1 MAAFEYQ
8 ALDNK
13 GKQHKGVLEADSSR
27 QVRQQLRDKGWMPLS
42 VEAANNEKQNK
53 GGLLARFSLSPSLK
67 TAELALITRQL
78 ATLIAAGLPI
88 DEALKAVSEQS
99 EKQIVKSMVLSIRA
113 KVLEG
118 HSLADALKEFPRA
131 FPHLYRATVSAG
143 EHAGHLDGVLNKL
156 ADYTES
162 QQEAQTKI
170 KLAAMYPIILGIVAL
185 GIVIGLLTY
194 VVPDIVEVFVR
205 NGQELPGLTQLMLD
219 ISHLIT
225 NYGLVIAVA
234 FSVTWGAFIYAL
246 RKPKFKY
253 RYHQFL
259 LTAPGI
265 KNFTKSTNTAR
276 YISTLAILTSSGVP
290 LVEAMRIASQVVENL
305 PIQAGVKE
313 ATTKVSEGGSLSRA
327 LTSTGYFSPMMLHM
341 IASGESSGEL
351 DDMLAR
357 TSAQQQASL
366 EATIEALVKMF
377 EPLMLLTMGAIV
389 ATIVTA
395 IMLPILELQ
404 NMVQ

>member
-1 MAAFEYQ
+1 MAAFEFQ
-8 ALDNK
+8 ALDSK
-13 GKQHKGVLEADSSR
+13 GKQHKGVLEGDSSR

-42 VEAANNEKQNK
+42 VEASIDKQAK
-53 GGLLARFSLSPSLK
+53 RSGFSLFARGPSLSVPD
-67 TAELALITRQL
+67 LALITRQL

-88 DEALKAVSEQS
+88 DEALRAVSEQS
-99 EKQIVKSMVLSIRA
+99 EKQTVKSMVLSIRA

-118 HSLADALKEFPRA
+118 HTLADALKEFPRA

-156 ADYTES
+156 ADYTEA
-162 QQEAQTKI
+162 QQAAHTKI
-170 KLAAMYPIILGIVAL
+170 KLAAMYPIILGFVAI

-205 NGQELPGLTQLMLD
+205 NGQELPGLTQAMLD
-219 ISHLIT
+219 LSHLIT
-225 NYGLVIAVA
+225 DYGFFIAILFFLLV
-234 FSVTWGAFIYAL
+234 SSFIYAL
-246 RKPKFKY
+246 RNPKFKY
-253 RYHQFL
+253 RYHLFL

-265 KNFTKSTNTAR
+265 SGFTKSANTAR

-290 LVEAMRIASQVVENL
+290 LVEAMRIAAKVVENL

-313 ATTKVSEGGSLSRA
+313 ATTQVSEGGTLSKA
-327 LTSTGYFSPMMLHM
+327 LTATGYFSPMMLHM

-357 TSAQQQASL
+357 TSAQQQATL

-377 EPLMLLTMGAIV
+377 EPMMLLFMGGMVAMIV
-389 ATIVTA
+389 AA

>member
-67 TAELALITRQL
+67 TVELALITRQL

-162 QQEAQTKI
+162 QREAQTKI

-234 FSVTWGAFIYAL
+234 FAVTWGSFIYAL

-265 KNFTKSTNTAR
+265 KNFTKSANTAR

>member
-8 ALDNK
+8 ALDTK

-42 VEAANNEKQNK
+42 VEAASTKQNK
-53 GGLLARFSLSPSLK
+53 TGFLANFSRGPALSTPD
-67 TAELALITRQL
+67 LALITRQL

-99 EKQIVKSMVLSIRA
+99 EKQVVKSMVLSIRA

-118 HSLADALKEFPRA
+118 HTLADALKEFPRA

-162 QQEAQTKI
+162 QQQAQTKI

-205 NGQELPGLTQLMLD
+205 NGQDLPALTQLMLD

-225 NYGLVIAVA
+225 NYGLIIGVAVVA
-234 FSVTWGAFIYAL
+234 AWGSFMYAL
-246 RKPKFKY
+246 RNPKFKY
-253 RYHQFL
+253 RYHLFL
-259 LTAPGI
+259 LTAPGV
-265 KNFTKSTNTAR
+265 KNFTKSANTAR

-313 ATTKVSEGGSLSRA
+313 ATVQVSEGGSLSKA
-327 LTSTGYFSPMMLHM
+327 LTTTGYFSPMMLHM

>member
-1 MAAFEYQ
+1 MAAFEFQ
-8 ALDNK
+8 ALDKK
-13 GKQHKGVLEADSSR
+13 GKTHKGVLEADSAR

-42 VEAANNEKQNK
+42 VDATSEKQSK
-53 GGLLARFSLSPSLK
+53 SGFLAKFSMGPSLK
-67 TAELALITRQL
+67 TADLALITRQL
-78 ATLIAAGLPI
+78 STLIAAGLPI
-88 DEALKAVSEQS
+88 DEALRAVSEQS
-99 EKQIVKSMVLSIRA
+99 EKQVVKSMVLSIRA

-118 HSLADALKEFPRA
+118 HTLADALKEFPRA

-162 QQEAQTKI
+162 QQAAQTKI
-170 KLAAMYPIILGIVAL
+170 KLAAMYPIILCIVAVGIV
-185 GIVIGLLTY
+185 VGLLTY

-219 ISHLIT
+219 ISYLIT
-225 NYGLVIAVA
+225 NFGLIIAIGLA
-234 FSVTWGAFIYAL
+234 LTWGAFIYAL
-246 RKPKFKY
+246 RNPKFKY

-259 LTAPGI
+259 LSAPGI
-265 KNFTKSTNTAR
+265 KNFTKSANTAR

-305 PIQAGVKE
+305 PIQAGVKD
-313 ATTKVSEGGSLSRA
+313 ATVQVSEGGNLSRA
-327 LTSTGYFSPMMLHM
+327 LTATGYFSPMMLHM

-351 DDMLAR
+351 DDMLER

>member
-42 VEAANNEKQNK
+42 VETSNDKQTK
-53 GGLLARFSLSPSLK
+53 RSGFSLFARGPSLSIPD
-67 TAELALITRQL
+67 LALITRQL

-99 EKQIVKSMVLSIRA
+99 EKQSIKSMVLSIRA

-118 HSLADALKEFPRA
+118 HTLADALKEFPRA

-156 ADYTES
+156 ADYTEA
-162 QQEAQTKI
+162 QQAAHTKI

-205 NGQELPGLTQLMLD
+205 NGQELPGLTQAMLD
-219 ISHLIT
+219 LSHLIT
-225 NYGLVIAVA
+225 DYGLVIAALLAIVFSA
-234 FSVTWGAFIYAL
+234 FAYSL
-246 RKPKFKY
+246 KNPKFKY
-253 RYHQFL
+253 RYHLFL

-265 KNFTKSTNTAR
+265 SGFTKSANTAR

-290 LVEAMRIASQVVENL
+290 LVEAMRIAAKVVENL

-313 ATTKVSEGGSLSRA
+313 ATVSVSEGGSLSKA
-327 LTSTGYFSPMMLHM
+327 LTATGYFSPMMLHM

-377 EPLMLLTMGAIV
+377 EPMMLLVMGGMVAMIV
-389 ATIVTA
+389 AA

>member
-1 MAAFEYQ
+1 MAAFEFQ

-27 QVRQQLRDKGWMPLS
+27 QIRQQLRDKGWMPLS
-42 VEAANNEKQNK
+42 VEATSNGKQKK
-53 GGLLARFSLSPSLK
+53 GGFLAQFSLGPSLK
-67 TAELALITRQL
+67 TADLALITRQL

-99 EKQIVKSMVLSIRA
+99 EKQVVKSMVLSIRS

-118 HSLADALKEFPRA
+118 HTLADALKEFPRA

-162 QQEAQTKI
+162 QQTAQTKI
-170 KLAAMYPIILGIVAL
+170 KLAAMYPIILCIVAIGIV
-185 GIVIGLLTY
+185 VGLLTY

-225 NYGLVIAVA
+225 SYGLVIVIVSGLSWAG
-234 FSVTWGAFIYAL
+234 FLYAL
-246 RKPKFKY
+246 RKPAFKY

-265 KNFTKSTNTAR
+265 KNFTKSANTAR

-313 ATTKVSEGGSLSRA
+313 ATVQVSEGGSLSKA
-327 LTSTGYFSPMMLHM
+327 LTATKFFSPMMLHM

>member
-42 VEAANNEKQNK
+42 VEAANEKQNK
-53 GGLLARFSLSPSLK
+53 TGFLASFSRGPSLSTPD
-67 TAELALITRQL
+67 LALITRQL

-99 EKQIVKSMVLSIRA
+99 EKQNIKSMVLSIRA

-118 HSLADALKEFPRA
+118 HTLADALKEFPRA

-162 QQEAQTKI
+162 QQAAQTKI
-170 KLAAMYPIILGIVAL
+170 KLAALYPIILGIVAI
-185 GIVIGLLTY
+185 GIVIGLLTF
-194 VVPDIVEVFVR
+194 VLPDIVEVFVR
-205 NGQELPGLTQLMLD
+205 NGQSLPGLTQLMLD

-225 NYGLVIAVA
+225 NYGLVIAVVLA
-234 FSVTWGAFIYAL
+234 IAWAAFIYAL
-246 RKPKFKY
+246 KNPKFKY
-253 RYHQFL
+253 RYHLFL
-259 LTAPGI
+259 LAAPGV
-265 KNFTKSTNTAR
+265 KSFTKSANTAR

-305 PIQAGVKE
+305 PIQAAVKE
-313 ATTKVSEGGSLSRA
+313 ATIQVSEGGTLSRA
-327 LTSTGYFSPMMLHM
+327 LTATGYFSPMMLHM
-341 IASGESSGEL
+341 IASGETSGEL

-357 TSAQQQASL
+357 TSAQQQATL

-389 ATIVTA
+389 AAIVTA
-395 IMLPILELQ
+395 MMLPILELQ

>member
-27 QVRQQLRDKGWMPLS
+27 QIRQQLRDKGWMPLS
-42 VEAANNEKQNK
+42 VEAANDKQEKT
-53 GGLLARFSLSPSLK
+53 GLLASFSRGPSLSTPD
-67 TAELALITRQL
+67 LALITRQL

-99 EKQIVKSMVLSIRA
+99 EKQIVKSMVLSIRS

-118 HSLADALKEFPRA
+118 HTLADALKEFPRA

-162 QQEAQTKI
+162 QQAAQTKI
-170 KLAAMYPIILGIVAL
+170 KLAALYPIILGIVAI
-185 GIVIGLLTY
+185 GIVIGLLTF
-194 VVPDIVEVFVR
+194 VLPDIVEVFVR
-205 NGQELPGLTQLMLD
+205 NGQQLPGLTQLMLN

-225 NYGLVIAVA
+225 DYGLLIGIALVIA
-234 FSVTWGAFIYAL
+234 WGSFIYAL
-246 RKPKFKY
+246 KNPKFKY
-253 RYHQFL
+253 RYHLFL
-259 LTAPGI
+259 LTAPGV
-265 KNFTKSTNTAR
+265 KSFTKSANTAR

-290 LVEAMRIASQVVENL
+290 LVEAMRIASQVVESL
-305 PIQAGVKE
+305 PIQAAVKE
-313 ATTKVSEGGSLSRA
+313 ATVKVSEGGTLSRA
-327 LTSTGYFSPMMLHM
+327 LTATGYFSPMMLHM
-341 IASGESSGEL
+341 IASGETSGEL
-351 DDMLAR
+351 DDMLER
-357 TSAQQQASL
+357 TSTQQQATL
-366 EATIEALVKMF
+366 EATIEALVKLF

-389 ATIVTA
+389 AAIVA
-395 IMLPILELQ
+395 AMMLPIFELQ

>member
-1 MAAFEYQ
+1 MAAFEFQ
-8 ALDNK
+8 ALDTK

-27 QVRQQLRDKGWMPLS
+27 QIRQQLRDKGWMPLS
-42 VEAANNEKQNK
+42 VETANENK
-53 GGLLARFSLSPSLK
+53 GKGGRLSLFSKGPSLK
-67 TAELALITRQL
+67 TADLALITRQL
-78 ATLIAAGLPI
+78 STLIAAGLPI

-99 EKQIVKSMVLSIRA
+99 EKQAVKSMVLSIRS

-170 KLAAMYPIILGIVAL
+170 KLAAMYPIILCVVAL

-205 NGQELPGLTQLMLD
+205 NGQQLPALTQLMLD
-219 ISHLIT
+219 ISYLIT
-225 NYGLVIAVA
+225 NYGLMIGILISAI
-234 FSVTWGAFIYAL
+234 FSAFIYAL
-246 RKPKFKY
+246 KNNQFKY
-253 RYHQFL
+253 KYHLFL
-259 LTAPGI
+259 LAAPGI
-265 KNFTKSTNTAR
+265 KSFAKSANTAR

-290 LVEAMRIASQVVENL
+290 LVDAMRIASQVVESL
-305 PIQAGVKE
+305 PIQESVKN
-313 ATTKVSEGGSLSRA
+313 ATIQVSEGGSLSKA
-327 LTSTGYFSPMMLHM
+327 LTATGYFPPMMIHM

-357 TSAQQQASL
+357 TSAQQQANL

>member
-1 MAAFEYQ
+1 MAAFEFQ

-27 QVRQQLRDKGWMPLS
+27 QIRQQLRDKGWMPLS
-42 VEAANNEKQNK
+42 VEATSNGKQKK
-53 GGLLARFSLSPSLK
+53 GGFLAQFSLGPSLK
-67 TAELALITRQL
+67 TADLALITRQL

-99 EKQIVKSMVLSIRA
+99 EKQVVKSMVLSIRS

-118 HSLADALKEFPRA
+118 HTLADALKEFPRA

-162 QQEAQTKI
+162 QQTAQTKI
-170 KLAAMYPIILGIVAL
+170 KLAAMYPIILCIVAIGIV
-185 GIVIGLLTY
+185 VGLLTY

-225 NYGLVIAVA
+225 NYGLVIVIVSGLSWAG
-234 FSVTWGAFIYAL
+234 FLYAL
-246 RKPKFKY
+246 RKPAFKY

-265 KNFTKSTNTAR
+265 KNFTKSANTAR

-313 ATTKVSEGGSLSRA
+313 ATVQVSEGGSLSKA
-327 LTSTGYFSPMMLHM
+327 LTATKFFSPMMLHM

-404 NMVQ
+404 IMVQ

>member
-1 MAAFEYQ
+1 MAAFEFQ

-42 VEAANNEKQNK
+42 VDSANDKQK
-53 GGLLARFSLSPSLK
+53 KTGFLANFSRGPSLSTPD
-67 TAELALITRQL
+67 LALITRQL

-99 EKQIVKSMVLSIRA
+99 EKQVIKSMVLSIRA

-118 HSLADALKEFPRA
+118 HTLADALKEFPRA

-162 QQEAQTKI
+162 QQAAQTKI
-170 KLAAMYPIILGIVAL
+170 KLAAMYPIILGIVAI

-194 VVPDIVEVFVR
+194 VVPDIVDVFVR
-205 NGQELPGLTQLMLD
+205 NGQELPALTQLMLD

-225 NYGLVIAVA
+225 NYGLIIAIVLA
-234 FSVTWGAFIYAL
+234 VSWSSFIYAL
-246 RKPKFKY
+246 RNPKFKY
-253 RYHQFL
+253 KYHLFL
-259 LTAPGI
+259 LAAPGI
-265 KNFTKSTNTAR
+265 KSFTKSANTAR
-276 YISTLAILTSSGVP
+276 YISTLAILSSSGVP

-313 ATTKVSEGGSLSRA
+313 ATTQVSEGGSLSRA
-327 LTSTGYFSPMMLHM
+327 LTTTGYFSPMMLHM
-341 IASGESSGEL
+341 IASGETSGEL

-357 TSAQQQASL
+357 TSAQQQATL

>member
-1 MAAFEYQ
+1 MAAFEFQ
-8 ALDNK
+8 ALDSK
-13 GKQHKGVLEADSSR
+13 GKQHNGVLEADSAR
-27 QVRQQLRDKGWMPLS
+27 QVRQKLRDKGWMPLS
-42 VEAANNEKQNK
+42 VDATSGKQKKK
-53 GGLLARFSLSPSLK
+53 GFFAQFAQGPLLK
-67 TAELALITRQL
+67 TADLALITRQL

-99 EKQIVKSMVLSIRA
+99 EKQVVKSMVLSIRA

-118 HSLADALKEFPRA
+118 HTLADALKEFPRA

-162 QQEAQTKI
+162 QQAARTKI
-170 KLAAMYPIILGIVAL
+170 KLAAMYPIILAIVAIGIV
-185 GIVIGLLTY
+185 VGLLTY

-205 NGQELPGLTQLMLD
+205 NGQELPSLTQLMLD
-219 ISHLIT
+219 ISHIIT
-225 NYGLVIAVA
+225 NYGLFIGIVIVLSWTS
-234 FSVTWGAFIYAL
+234 FMSAL
-246 RKPKFKY
+246 RNPSFKY
-253 RYHQFL
+253 RYHKFL
-259 LTAPGI
+259 LAAPGI
-265 KNFTKSTNTAR
+265 KNFTKSANTAR
-276 YISTLAILTSSGVP
+276 YVSTLAILSSSGVP
-290 LVEAMRIASQVVENL
+290 LVEAMRIASQVIENL
-305 PIQAGVKE
+305 PIQASVKK
-313 ATTKVSEGGSLSRA
+313 ATIQVSEGGTLSKA
-327 LTSTGYFSPMMLHM
+327 LTATGFFSPMMLHM
-341 IASGESSGEL
+341 IASGENSGEL

-357 TSAQQQASL
+357 TSAQQQANL

>member
-13 GKQHKGVLEADSSR
+13 GKQYKGVLEADSAR

-42 VEAANNEKQNK
+42 VDAVSDKRNK
-53 GGLLARFSLSPSLK
+53 KSSFSFLNRGPSLSVPD
-67 TAELALITRQL
+67 LALITRQL

-88 DEALKAVSEQS
+88 DEALRAVSEQS

-118 HSLADALKEFPRA
+118 HTLADALKEFPRA

-162 QQEAQTKI
+162 QQAAHTKI
-170 KLAAMYPIILGIVAL
+170 KLAAMYPIILGFVAVA
-185 GIVIGLLTY
+185 IVIGLLTY

-205 NGQELPGLTQLMLD
+205 NGQELPGLTQAMLD
-219 ISHLIT
+219 LSHLIT
-225 NYGLVIAVA
+225 NYGLYLLVLLVIAA
-234 FSVTWGAFIYAL
+234 AGFSYAL
-246 RKPKFKY
+246 RNPKFKY
-253 RYHQFL
+253 KYHLFL
-259 LTAPGI
+259 LSAPGI
-265 KNFTKSTNTAR
+265 KGFTKSANTAR
-276 YISTLAILTSSGVP
+276 YISTLAILSSSGVP

-313 ATTKVSEGGSLSRA
+313 ATVHVSEGGSLSKS
-327 LTSTGYFSPMMLHM
+327 LTTTGYFSPMMLHM

-351 DDMLAR
+351 DDMLER
-357 TSAQQQASL
+357 TSAQQQATL

-377 EPLMLLTMGAIV
+377 EPMMLLVMGAMV
-389 ATIVTA
+389 ATIVAA